1 MAAIALTAAQLGVWY
16 ASRLDP
22 ENPGFNAAQCVELTG
37 AVDVDALVAAIER
50 TVSETDALKVRFAD
64 DAGGVRQSL
73 VDNDVRVEVI
83 DLRGAA
89 APREAAQGW
98 MRQDLAVAC
107 GLTGDDLCA
116 QLVFLVGDAVLW
128 YMRAHHLLLDGVG
141 FRLVTERVAAHY
153 SGTAVE
159 PFTPLHELVAAES
172 YRSDA
177 DRAFWM
183 EKLGDLPDVATLSG
197 RSAPMSNTFLRHTAD
212 VSIVD
217 EEWPV
222 AVVAATALY
231 VSRVSG
237 SADVVLG
244 FPVAARVARA
254 TRNAPGMVTNVL
266 PLRLTVRQD
275 MSVREL
281 LDHVSAEM
289 GSALRHQRHRV
300 EDMRRELKLVGDDR
314 RLYGPVVNIMPF
326 DLDELDFAGARVRAE
341 QLSTGPVDDI
351 KISVHPSGS
360 ALRVHVDANPA
371 AYDEAAVTGHAER
384 LIGLL
389 TTLADASPDMPIGRI
404 DVRASRERRAVEP
417 LEIVP
422 VPRTLPDIF
431 EQRVREF
438 PNSVAVTCDGT
449 ELTYRELNERANS
462 VAHDLI
468 SRGVGAE
475 DLVAVQLPRSIDL
488 VVALLGVV
496 KAGAAYL
503 PVDPSYPQARIDYLL
518 ENAQPRHVLT
528 SVDIAG
534 PTADPVVARD
544 PEHPA
549 YVIYTSGSTG
559 QPKGVVVPHS
569 NVVRLFTE
577 TDHWFGFGAGDVWTL
592 FHSFAFDFSVWEI
605 WGPLLYGGKLV
616 VVPHDVSRSPADFL
630 DLLARE
636 RVTVLNQT
644 PSAFYQLVEADREQ
658 PRELSLRY
666 VVFGGEALDLARLR
680 DWYELH
686 ADDAPRLVNMYGITE
701 TTVHVSFR
709 ALQAADAVPGAAS
722 AIGVGIPDL
731 RVHVL
736 DQALQ
741 PVPPGVAGEL
751 YVSGAGLARGYL
763 GQHALTA
770 LRFVADPFGAPG
782 SRMYR
787 TGDVARLREDGSLDY
802 LGRADHQVKIRGFR
816 VELGEIE
823 AAVATHPGVAH
834 TVVLLRE
841 DRPGHRMLVSYVVPN
856 GEAAVNTVVLRRH
869 VGELVPEHL
878 VPGAF
883 VVLDSL
889 PLTPNGKLDRRALP
903 APVLD
908 GGRTGS
914 DDQRETVLC
923 GLVAEVL
930 GVSHVGVD
938 DNFFVLGGD
947 SLLAD
952 KFARLVRAEL
962 GAELTVT
969 QVFDSPTVAGMAVL
983 LDSAP
988 GSRPPLEA
996 VPRPELLPL
1005 SPAQRRLWFL
1015 SALDG
1020 PSPTYTIPIGLRL
1033 PGAVDAEALRAALA
1047 DLAER
1052 HEILRTTFPDVD
1064 GVPYQHIGTTPP
1076 PLFVEQV
1083 GDDVIAAFKAAAR
1096 KPFDLAAEPPL
1107 RAHLFVIDEQ
1117 DHMLLLA
1124 LHHIAGD
1131 GWSLA
1136 PLGRDLAHAYTARCR
1151 GEAPQWTPLPVQYAD
1166 YALWQRDLLAE
1177 NDPNGPAAEQASYWT
1192 DALAE
1197 LPEGLELST
1206 DRQRPAV
1213 TSYTGGTIPLEIE
1226 SELHHAL
1233 LDVART
1239 HRVTL
1244 FMVLQA
1250 ALAVLLTRMGAG
1262 TDIPIGSPV
1271 AGRTDAA
1278 TADLVGCFIN
1288 TLVLRT
1294 DTSGDPSFAELLHR
1308 VRTTDLEAFAHQ
1320 DLPFEH
1326 LVEEI
1331 SPERSLSRQPLFQVM
1346 LVLQNN
1352 DRAFADMNG
1361 VVGELA
1367 PVHVGVAKFDLTV
1380 ELTERPG
1387 GISGFLEYSDD
1398 LFEPETAAMI
1408 ARRLLDVLAAVARAP
1423 QQPISSVELV
1433 DATERETVLTR
1444 WNDTAAEVPDA
1455 GIAELFERQAA
1466 LTPDAVAVTA
1476 GEEFLTYREL
1486 NARANGLART
1496 LVRRGVSGETGVAVL
1511 LDRSPA
1517 LVVALL
1523 AVLKT
1528 GAFFVPLNPRY
1539 SVERMRSTVIET
1551 GCRVVITDRA
1561 DHGLDAAAVS
1571 PVSEVDQRNPG
1582 IAVHPE
1588 QLAYVMHTSGSTGV
1602 PKGVAVTQRDVVSLA
1617 FDRAFR
1623 GEAHRCVLLHSPHSF
1638 DASTY
1643 ELWVPLLNGGRIV
1656 VAPDGETDAELL
1668 AELIRGSG
1676 VTGLWLTSGLFNLM
1690 AEEHASCF
1698 AGVREVWTGGDVVSP
1713 ASVNRVL
1720 AECPGVT
1727 VVNGYGPTETTT
1739 FATSRRTSSPVGT
1752 RVPIGRP
1759 LDNMQAYVLDGLL
1772 RPVPIGVTGE
1782 LYVAGAGLARGY
1794 LGRGDLTAERFVA
1807 DPFGVPGARMYRTG
1821 DLVRWTTGGELEFVG
1836 RADNQVKLR
1845 GFRIEPGEIEA
1856 RLTERPEVAQAAV
1869 IVREDRPGDKRL
1881 VAYVVGTA
1889 SQTELL
1895 THLKTVLPDYM
1906 VPSTIV
1912 MMDRLPLTTNGKL
1925 DRRAL
1930 PVPEV
1935 TTTAREPRTEA
1946 ERVLAGLFCE
1956 VLGLAEV
1963 GVDDGFFELGGDS
1976 IMSVQLVSR
1985 ARKAGF
1991 VITPRDVFEHRTVA
2005 AIAAAVRTDA
2015 PVEAVEDD
2023 PTGEVPLTPIM
2034 HWLRDRGGP
2043 IHNFSQTVR
2052 VDVTGDVE
2060 RQVAA
2065 LQAVLDRHDMLRA
2078 RYTGD
2083 ALHVPEPGAVD
2094 ARSVLRVAQ
2103 ADVASEAAAARNR
2116 LDPENGVMVQAVFF
2130 PAESRLLLVIH
2141 HLVVDGVSWRVIL
2154 PDLTAQDLAPV
2165 TTSFRR
2171 YSRLLTEEAS
2181 RRAPELQLWQDI
2193 CRPDARISDPLDPAR
2208 DTAGTA
2214 GHLTLELAEEI
2225 TTPLLTTVPTAFHGG
2240 VNDALLT
2247 AFALAVAD
2255 WRRRRGN
2262 GDDSAVLLDLEGH
2275 GRDHELDLSGTVGWF
2290 TTMHPVRLDLAG
2302 VDRRDAFTGGAA
2314 MGDAVKKVKE
2324 QLRAVPD
2331 KGIGYGLLRHLNAR
2345 TAPELAALPQPQF
2358 AFNYL
2363 GRFAEVD
2370 SDALGDGADPAMPL
2384 AHVVELNAVTRGER
2398 LCATWSWPAALLSEK
2413 DAEDLARTWFRALEA
2428 LVKHVDA
2435 GSAGGYTPSDLPLVS
2450 LSQEQIDLLEA
2461 AWRVST

>member
-1 MAAIALTAAQLGVWY
+1 MGAIALTAAQLGVWY

-37 AVDVDALVAAIER
+37 AVDVEALVTAIER
-50 TVSETDALKVRFAD
+50 TSGETEALRARFTD
-64 DAGGVRQSL
+64 GPDGVCQSL
-73 VDNDVRVEVI
+73 AHKAFPVEVV
-83 DLRGAA
+83 DLRADA
-89 APREAAQGW
+89 EPRETAREW
-98 MRQDLAVAC
+98 MRRDLATAAD
-107 GLTGDDLCA
+107 LTGDGLYTQA
-116 QLVFLVGDAVLW
+116 VFLTGDAVLW
-128 YMRAHHLLLDGVG
+128 YLRAHHLLLDGVG
-141 FRLVTERVAAHY
+141 FRLVTERVAAYY
-153 SGTAVE
+153 SGETAQPFPPLRQLVE
-159 PFTPLHELVAAES
+159 TE
-172 YRSDA
+172 YRP
-177 DRAFWM
+177 DRDREFWLGCM
-183 EKLGDLPDVATLSG
+183 GDLPDIATLSG
-197 RSAPMSNTFLRHTAD
+197 RSAPMSNTFRRHTTE
-212 VSIVD
+212 VSLVD
-217 EEWPV
+217 DWPV

-231 VSRVSG
+231 VSRMSG
-237 SADVVLG
+237 SGDVVLG
-244 FPVAARVARA
+244 FPAAARVAKA
-254 TRNAPGMVTNVL
+254 TRNVPGMVTNVL
-266 PLRLTVRQD
+266 PLRLFVRQD
-275 MSVREL
+275 MTVREL
-281 LDHVSAEM
+281 LDHVADEM
-289 GSALRHQRHRV
+289 DQALRHQRYRI
-300 EDMRRELKLVGDDR
+300 EDLRRDLKLVGDDR

-326 DLDELDFAGARVRAE
+326 DLDDLDFAGVRARSE

-360 ALRVHVDANPA
+360 GLRVDVDANPA
-371 AYDEAAVTGHAER
+371 AYDDAAVTAHAER
-384 LIGLL
+384 LIGVL
-389 TTLADASPDMPIGRI
+389 TTIAQADPDMPVGRV
-404 DVRASRERRAVEP
+404 DVHEHTIPEVLEG
-417 LEIVP
+417 EIVEH
-422 VPRTLPDIF
+422 TLPELF
-431 EQRVREF
+431 EQRVREC
-438 PNSVAVTCDGT
+438 PDAVAVTCDGT
-449 ELTYRELNERANS
+449 ELTYRGLNERANR

-468 SRGVGAE
+468 ARGIGPE
-475 DLVAVQLPRSIDL
+475 DLVAVVLPRSLDL
-488 VVALLGVV
+488 VVALLGVL

-518 ENAQPRHVLT
+518 ADAKPRHVLT
-528 SVDIAG
+528 DVVGTG
-534 PTADPVVARD
+534 PATDPEVARH

-559 QPKGVVVPHS
+559 QPKGVVVPHG
-569 NVVRLFTE
+569 NVVRLFTA
-577 TDHWFGFGAGDVWTL
+577 TDHWFGFEAQDVWTL

-605 WGPLLYGGKLV
+605 WGPLLHGGKLV
-616 VVPHDVSRSPADFL
+616 VVPHDVSRSPSDFL

-644 PSAFYQLVEADREQ
+644 PSAFYQLVEADQER
-658 PRELSLRY
+658 PGRALALRY
-666 VVFGGEALDLARLR
+666 VVFGGEALDLPRLR
-680 DWYELH
+680 DWYALH

-709 ALQAADAVPGAAS
+709 ALGVADAVPGAAS

-736 DQALQ
+736 DQALR
-741 PVPPGVAGEL
+741 PVPPGTAGEM

-763 GQHALTA
+763 GRHGLTA
-770 LRFVADPFGAPG
+770 ERFVADPFGLPG

-787 TGDVARLREDGSLDY
+787 TGDVARLRPDGSLDY

-834 TVVLLRE
+834 SAVLLRE
-841 DRPGHRMLVSYVVPN
+841 DRPGHRMLVAYVVPN
-856 GEAAVNTVVLRRH
+856 GDAAVNTVVLRRH
-869 VGELVPEHL
+869 VGDLLPEHL

-883 VVLDSL
+883 VVLDHL
-889 PLTPNGKLDRRALP
+889 PLTQNGKLDRRALP

-930 GVSHVGVD
+930 GIAHVSVD

-952 KFARLVRAEL
+952 RFARLVRAEL
-962 GAELTVT
+962 GAELTVG
-969 QVFDSPTVAGMAVL
+969 QIFDSPTVAGFAKL

-988 GSRPPLEA
+988 GGRPPLEA
-996 VPRPELLPL
+996 AARPALLPL

-1015 SALDG
+1015 STLDG

-1047 DLAER
+1047 DVAER

-1064 GVPYQHIGTTPP
+1064 GVPHQLVGTTPP
-1076 PLFVEQV
+1076 PLFVEHV
-1083 GDDVIAAFKAAAR
+1083 GDDVIGAFKAAAR
-1096 KPFDLAAEPPL
+1096 KPFDLVVDPPL
-1107 RAHLFVIDEQ
+1107 RAHLFVVDEHE
-1117 DHMLLLA
+1117 HMLLLA

-1136 PLGRDLAHAYTARCR
+1136 PLGRDLADAYTARCR

-1177 NDPNGPAAEQASYWT
+1177 DDPNGLAGEQAEYWT
-1192 DALAE
+1192 DALADLPEQLE
-1197 LPEGLELST
+1197 LPT
-1206 DRQRPAV
+1206 DRPRPAV
-1213 TSYTGGTIPLEIE
+1213 TSYQGGTIALDIE
-1226 SELHHAL
+1226 PELHHAL
-1233 LDVART
+1233 LDLARA

-1250 ALAVLLTRMGAG
+1250 ALATLLTRLGAG
-1262 TDIPIGSPV
+1262 TDVPIGSPV

-1278 TADLVGCFIN
+1278 TGDLIGCFIN

-1320 DLPFEH
+1320 DIPFEH
-1326 LVEEI
+1326 LVDLI

-1352 DRAFADMNG
+1352 ERAFADLNG

-1380 ELTERPG
+1380 ELTERPD
-1387 GISGFLEYSDD
+1387 GISGFLEYSND
-1398 LFEPETAAMI
+1398 LFEPATAAMI
-1408 ARRLLDVLAAVARAP
+1408 ARRLVEVLAVVARAP
-1423 QQPISSVELV
+1423 QRPISEVELV
-1433 DATERETVLTR
+1433 GADERETLLRR
-1444 WNDTAAEVPDA
+1444 WNDTATTDVPDA

-1466 LTPDAVAVTA
+1466 RTPDAIALTS
-1476 GEEFLTYREL
+1476 GDRHLTYREL

-1496 LVRRGVSGETGVAVL
+1496 LLRRGVSGETGVAVL
-1511 LDRSPA
+1511 LDRSPE

-1528 GAFFVPLNPRY
+1528 GGFFVPLNPRY
-1539 SVERMRSTVIET
+1539 ALERLRSIVIET

-1561 DHGLDAAAVS
+1561 EHGLDASAVS
-1571 PVSEVDQRNPG
+1571 PVSEVDERDPG
-1582 IAVHPE
+1582 VAVHPE

-1602 PKGVAVTQRDVVSLA
+1602 PKGVAVTQHDVVSLA

-1643 ELWVPLLNGGRIV
+1643 ELWVPLLGGGRIV
-1656 VAPDGETDAELL
+1656 VAPEGETDAELL
-1668 AELIRGSG
+1668 ADLIRTSG
-1676 VTGLWLTSGLFNLM
+1676 VTGLWLTSGLFTVM
-1690 AEEHASCF
+1690 AEEHADCF
-1698 AGVREVWTGGDVVSP
+1698 AGVREVWTGGDVVS
-1713 ASVNRVL
+1713 AAALNRVL
-1720 AECPGVT
+1720 AACPGIA

-1739 FATSRRTSSPVGT
+1739 FATSRRTTEPVGT

-1759 LDNMQAYVLDGLL
+1759 LDNMRAYVLDPRL
-1772 RPVPIGVTGE
+1772 RPVPTGSTGE

-1807 DPFGVPGARMYRTG
+1807 DPCGESGTRMYRTG
-1821 DLVRWTTGGELEFVG
+1821 DLVRWTADGELEFVG
-1836 RADNQVKLR
+1836 RTDDQVKLR

-1856 RLTERPEVAQAAV
+1856 RLAEHPAVAQAAV

-1881 VAYVVGTA
+1881 VGYVVGTA
-1889 SQTELL
+1889 GQAELIA
-1895 THLKTVLPDYM
+1895 HLKTALPDYM
-1906 VPSTIV
+1906 IPGAIV
-1912 MMDRLPLTTNGKL
+1912 TMDRLPLTTNGKL

-1935 TTTAREPRTEA
+1935 TTTAREPRTDT
-1946 ERVLAGLFCE
+1946 ERVLAGLFAE
-1956 VLGLAEV
+1956 LLGLADV

-1985 ARKAGF
+1985 ARKAGL

-2005 AIAAAVRTDA
+2005 GIATAAKTSEPAESV
-2015 PVEAVEDD
+2015 VDD
-2023 PTGEVPLTPIM
+2023 PIGAVALTPIM
-2034 HWLRDRGGP
+2034 HWLRLRGGP
-2043 IHNFSQTVR
+2043 IQSFSQTVC
-2052 VDVTGDVE
+2052 VDVIGDEE

-2078 RYTGD
+2078 TYTGD
-2083 ALHVPEPGAVD
+2083 ALHVPAPGAVD

-2103 ADVASEAAAARNR
+2103 ADVASEAAAARER
-2116 LDPENGVMVQAVFF
+2116 LDPEHGVMVQAVFF
-2130 PAESRLLLVIH
+2130 PPQSKLLLVVH
-2141 HLVVDGVSWRVIL
+2141 HLVVDGVSWRVLL
-2154 PDLTAQDLAPV
+2154 PDLAAGADLPPV
-2165 TTSFRR
+2165 PTSFRR
-2171 YSRLLTEEAS
+2171 YAQVLTESAAQ
-2181 RRAPELQLWQDI
+2181 RTAELPLWQDI
-2193 CRPDARISDPLDPAR
+2193 CRPDLRISDPLDPVR
-2208 DTAGTA
+2208 DTAGSA

-2225 TTPLLTTVPTAFHGG
+2225 TTPLLTTVPAAFHGG

-2255 WRRRRGN
+2255 WRRRRGS

-2275 GRDHELDLSGTVGWF
+2275 GREHDLDLSGTVGWF
-2290 TTMHPVRLDLAG
+2290 TTMHPVRLDLAA
-2302 VDRRDAFTGGAA
+2302 VDRAGALAGGAA
-2314 MGDAVKKVKE
+2314 MGAALKQIKE
-2324 QLRAVPD
+2324 QVRSVPD
-2331 KGIGYGLLRHLNAR
+2331 KGVGYGLLRYINNETTL
-2345 TAPELAALPQPQF
+2345 TALPTPQF

-2384 AHVVELNAVTRGER
+2384 AHLIELNAVTRGER
-2398 LCATWSWPAALLSEK
+2398 LSATWSWPGALLSEQ
-2413 DAEDLARTWFRALEA
+2413 DVADLARTWFRALEA
-2428 LVKHVDA
+2428 LVKHA
-2435 GSAGGYTPSDLPLVS
+2435 GAGTAGGYTPSDLPLVS